1 MFCCKNCQRI
11 KGTVFIRFHFYERD
25 VNLNHVIGF
34 RSPDDSSTERVV
46 WVILRVPWA
55 GYSPI
60 GHVLYSGITTSVCK
74 EKIFLVS
81 REMKWRISISQCYIQ
96 FDKTR
101 WNELGGKSKYSVYIN
116 CVYRDVLI
124 QFLFGPNIIEKGEK
138 KI

>member
-1 MFCCKNCQRI
+1 MFCCKNRQRI

-25 VNLNHVIGF
+25 VNLNYVIGF

-81 REMKWRISISQCYIQ
+81 REMKWRISIS
-96 FDKTR
+96 
-101 WNELGGKSKYSVYIN
+101 
-116 CVYRDVLI
+116 
-124 QFLFGPNIIEKGEK
+124 
-138 KI
+138 